1 MGTGTGTSTSAS
13 DAVHI
18 RRARLEDA
26 EAFAAT
32 MSDPAVLPDLLQ
44 LPYVDAADWRARLA
58 DSLKPG
64 EPRLMLVAEVDG
76 VVVGN
81 AGLAQ
86 GSLQM
91 RRRHAMGLGIAV
103 NATHWRRG
111 VGQALMTALIDW
123 ADNWAGVLRIELQ
136 VFTDNAAAQAL
147 YQRHGFVV
155 EGRHR
160 GFALRDGVYA
170 DVVSMA
176 RLHPAPPRWN

>member
-1 MGTGTGTSTSAS
+1 MGTGPHS
-13 DAVHI
+13 AVHI

-26 EAFAAT
+26 EAFAVT

-44 LPYVDAADWRARLA
+44 LPYVDAADWRARLT

-64 EPRLMLVAEVDG
+64 EPRLVLVAEVDG

-81 AGLAQ
+81 AGLGH
-86 GSLQM
+86 GSVQL

-103 NATHWRRG
+103 NPTHWRRG

-136 VFTDNAAAQAL
+136 VFTDNAGAQAL
-147 YQRHGFVV
+147 YRRHGFVV
-155 EGRHR
+155 EGTHR
-160 GFALRDGVYA
+160 GFALRGGVYA
-170 DVVSMA
+170 DVHSMA
-176 RLHPAPPRWN
+176 RLHPSPPRWV